1 MMYDKKIFA
10 DLRKEVVGAS
20 CKEVYKKV
28 EEYYNKVKSW
38 VEYMEGKYSK
48 EDLSSRY
55 DYCEAKNYLHHV
67 PRPSI
72 RQRLLD
78 DLEWAGF
85 NKEDAGTKHI
95 ATIATLF
102 FHERKLFQSEFITD
116 KSFWDLSDSDNEHYN
131 MLGTGG

>member
-55 DYCEAKNYLHHV
+55 DYCA
-67 PRPSI
+67 
-72 RQRLLD
+72 
-78 DLEWAGF
+78 A
-85 NKEDAGTKHI
+85 
-95 ATIATLF
+95 
-102 FHERKLFQSEFITD
+102 
-116 KSFWDLSDSDNEHYN
+116 
-131 MLGTGG
+131 